1 MEVTASNKIKRVG
14 SMLLVCM
21 KLMSLIHMYNCI
33 NCVNLIGIIVSN
45 CINCV
50 ETFLCWL
57 LSSAESDNFFLLL
70 LRLILINFFVMVLGV
85 TRLRGN
91 FVIFLK
97 TVPSYLVAY
106 ALFFIRIFIFPTYE
120 GYSFIYFNVYNL
132 YKFKISFSKI
142 NMTLYIYIFI
152 NKNLKKTLK
161 KSWATARH
169 RTIWNIHLRVMF
181 VIINY

>member
-1 MEVTASNKIKRVG
+1 
-14 SMLLVCM
+14 
-21 KLMSLIHMYNCI
+21 MSLAIVWLLCWILVRELMLVAFNNFIEGDLYAFIRVCYSF
-33 NCVNLIGIIVSN
+33 NLIGIIVSN

-50 ETFLCWL
+50 KTFLCWL

-70 LRLILINFFVMVLGV
+70 LRLILINLFVMVLGV

-142 NMTLYIYIFI
+142 NMTLYIYIY
-152 NKNLKKTLK
+152 
-161 KSWATARH
+161 S
-169 RTIWNIHLRVMF
+169 
-181 VIINY
+181 